1 MKKRFYGDYEN
12 INYQNLYHI
21 LNELYD
27 KISTRSFIGS
37 TSPVIDNNITRRI
50 WADKNETKGFGTLL
64 IEHGQAKKFS
74 SFEFKFFDKHY
85 EKRFIEIKADCDKK
99 SLELILSDDN
109 RKPIMEDGFNKI
121 KKAFK
126 FKDLKEDSDIFI
138 VHGHDESTKNS
149 VEKFIN
155 NDLKLNST
163 ILHKEADEGRTIIEK
178 LEMHSNVGFAIVLFT
193 PDDFGFPKNNPKEIE
208 ERARQNVIFE
218 LGYFIAKL
226 GRNRVCVLYKGDVE
240 ILSDFQGVLYKKM
253 DENGTWKTELK
264 KEIQNAG
271 ILYNRETK

>member
-1 MKKRFYGDYEN
+1 MKKRFYGCYDN

-21 LNELYD
+21 LNNLYD

-37 TSPVIDNNITRRI
+37 ASPIIGNNITRRI
-50 WADKNETKGFGTLL
+50 WADRNGTKGFGTLL
-64 IEHGQAKKFS
+64 IEHEQAKKFS
-74 SFEFKFFDKHY
+74 SFEFKFSDSYY
-85 EKRFIEIKADCDKK
+85 EKRFIEIKVDCDKK

-109 RKPIMEDGFNKI
+109 RKPIIEDGFNKI
-121 KKAFK
+121 KEAFN

-149 VEKFIN
+149 VENFIN
-155 NDLKLNST
+155 NDLELNSI

-193 PDDFGFPKNNPKEIE
+193 PDDFGFPKNNPKKIG

-253 DENGTWKTELK
+253 DENGSWETELK
-264 KEIQNAG
+264 KEIQNVG
-271 ILYNRETK
+271 ILYNE